1 MAVPVG
7 CWPNANAADISRPA
21 PFLSFFPRLFFFGRA
36 PCQAPCGPMRPHA
49 APCNPMRPRATP
61 CGPMRPQLRPQLRPH
76 AAPCTGVFRWDPRT
90 QTQET
95 GIQEGLAAPCTAHG
109 AAPRPG
115 RAFPSGT
122 ALTRPHSPAAGASQ
136 LLDGEI
142 STCVGAANWLLI
154 ATNYRAR
161 ASVPAPPAL
170 LGRSALTSAA
180 IYTPTTRPLPLL
192 PSFCVRAPTACRT
205 RVVARCG
212 WGGVGP

>member
-1 MAVPVG
+1 MGTRGQKTRKCA
-7 CWPNANAADISRPA
+7 
-21 PFLSFFPRLFFFGRA
+21 FLSQQLPKKAPTHLRGRFFFFSA
-36 PCQAPCGPMRPHA
+36 PLA
-49 APCNPMRPRATP
+49 
-61 CGPMRPQLRPQLRPH
+61 
-76 AAPCTGVFRWDPRT
+76 

-95 GIQEGLAAPCTAHG
+95 GIQEGLPAPCTAHG

-180 IYTPTTRPLPLL
+180 IYTPTARPLPLL

-212 WGGVGP
+212 WGSRSLILE